1 MSILTWNCRGAGKPA
16 TIHELRDLTKQHAPS
31 IVCILETQIE
41 GSRVE
46 NLVGT
51 LGFDKSFAVSSSG
64 RSGGIGLFWKDEIKV
79 EVIDYFEYHI
89 DVTIDALVEFQTRFT
104 FVYGEAQVNQRYRT
118 WDMLHGIAG
127 LSHLP
132 WAVIGDF
139 NEVIHA
145 YEHDGV
151 GQRSQAQMDAFHDAL
166 DICGLT
172 DVGYRGTTWTFEKKV
187 AGGTYTRVRLDRA
200 LATPS

>member
-64 RSGGIGLFWKDEIKV
+64 RSGGIGLFGKMK
-79 EVIDYFEYHI
+79 
-89 DVTIDALVEFQTRFT
+89 
-104 FVYGEAQVNQRYRT
+104 
-118 WDMLHGIAG
+118 
-127 LSHLP
+127 
-132 WAVIGDF
+132 
-139 NEVIHA
+139 
-145 YEHDGV
+145 
-151 GQRSQAQMDAFHDAL
+151 
-166 DICGLT
+166 
-172 DVGYRGTTWTFEKKV
+172 
-187 AGGTYTRVRLDRA
+187 
-200 LATPS
+200 